1 MKKISAVLVL
11 TLLLGL
17 FAFPASAANFK
28 DSVEQKQAPTVTTIT
43 DKTGETIKDKDGNAA
58 SAVIRDKSGNT
69 VVGISATEIVITAVA
84 DTSASTE
91 LTQEAQEKM
100 DNAYEQIQNVSSL
113 AELVPE
119 LDNIL
124 ETLGFEGTSDDL
136 VVQDLFDV
144 TVSDDVLEYLAAG
157 NTLTL
162 RFDLGLNPDDIAVVL
177 HNYEDDLWEVVD
189 SVVNEDG
196 SVDATFTS
204 LSPVAIA
211 VDSLNVEV
219 DTSDDAPTSPQT
231 GTDHSVTWIVMAA
244 LMICAVAVGA
254 VLIRRKKMAN

>member
-28 DSVEQKQAPTVTTIT
+28 DSVEQKQAPTITTIT
-43 DKTGETIKDKDGNAA
+43 DKNGETIKDKDGNAA
-58 SAVIRDKSGNT
+58 SAVIRDKNGNT
-69 VVGISATEIVITAVA
+69 VIGISATEIVITAVA
-84 DTSASTE
+84 DTATE

-100 DNAYEQIQNVSSL
+100 DNAYEQIQNASSL
-113 AELVPE
+113 TELVPE
-119 LDNIL
+119 LDDIL
-124 ETLGFEGTSDDL
+124 ETLGFEGTVEDL
-136 VVQDLFDV
+136 VVQDLFDIS
-144 TVSDDVLEYLAAG
+144 VSDDVKEYLAAG
-157 NTLTL
+157 NTLTI
-162 RFDLGLNPDDIAVVL
+162 RFDLEMDPDDLAIVL
-177 HNYEDDLWEVVD
+177 HNYEDDNWEVVD
-189 SVVNEDG
+189 SEVNEDG

-219 DTSDDAPTSPQT
+219 DTSANAPTSPQT
-231 GTDHSVTWIVMAA
+231 GTDHPVTGIFVAV
-244 LMICAVAVGA
+244 LLVCAVVVGT